1 MNLRKILEDILNNN
15 NIIGTI
21 SSVLIVI
28 LIGFIFT
35 KKKILSE
42 VTAENLS
49 KIILF
54 LAIPALSY
62 NAFMQDMDSEKLNQ
76 SMSLLIW
83 SIIIHLA
90 LIFISSIIFKK
101 YGKSEKDVLR
111 MITIFG
117 STTVFGI
124 PVIQAVYGD
133 LGAMYASVFNLPYRA
148 LLYTYGYITIS
159 EVKLKKENIG
169 KIISNPVIVATF
181 LGMGVWIF
189 QKYLPQISIN
199 NIGKIISNPVIVAT
213 FLGMGVWI
221 FQKYLPQI
229 SINENGIVRSYGI
242 LRIDKTAYWLFK
254 PMQYLAALNAPLSWL
269 SIGIT
274 LAGVPLGE
282 TLKSKISWKYSILK
296 VSIIPM
302 VLISLFVGLKFI
314 VGYEISYIAVATI
327 VIMMATPAATVIATY
342 AINFRKEPLL
352 VSSCSLASSILAV
365 VMIPAF
371 IVLIEI
377 LKVMGIFI

>member
-1 MNLRKILEDILNNN
+1 MNLGKILEDILNNN

-21 SSVLIVI
+21 SSVLIII

-199 NIGKIISNPVIVAT
+199 
-213 FLGMGVWI
+213 
-221 FQKYLPQI
+221 
-229 SINENGIVRSYGI
+229 ENGIVRDYGI

-302 VLISLFVGLKFI
+302 VLISLFVGLKLI

-365 VMIPAF
+365 LMIPAF

-377 LKVMGIFI
+377 LREIGIFI

>member
-1 MNLRKILEDILNNN
+1 MNLEKILENILSNN

-21 SSVLIVI
+21 SSVLIII

-42 VTAENLS
+42 ITAENLS

-83 SIIIHLA
+83 SIVIHLA
-90 LIFISSIIFKK
+90 LILISSIIFKK
-101 YGKSEKDVLR
+101 YGKSKKDVLR

-199 NIGKIISNPVIVAT
+199 
-213 FLGMGVWI
+213 
-221 FQKYLPQI
+221 
-229 SINENGIVRSYGI
+229 ENGIIRNYGI

-274 LAGVPLGE
+274 LAGVPLDE

-302 VLISLFVGLKFI
+302 VLISIFVGLKFI
-314 VGYEISYIAVATI
+314 AGYEISYIAVATI
-327 VIMMATPAATVIATY
+327 IIMMATPAATVIATY

-365 VMIPAF
+365 LMIPAF

-377 LKVMGIFI
+377 LREIGIFI

>member
-1 MNLRKILEDILNNN
+1 MNLGKILENILNNN

-83 SIIIHLA
+83 SIVIHLA
-90 LIFISSIIFKK
+90 LILISSVIFKK

-199 NIGKIISNPVIVAT
+199 
-213 FLGMGVWI
+213 
-221 FQKYLPQI
+221 
-229 SINENGIVRSYGI
+229 ENGIVRNYGI

-274 LAGVPLGE
+274 LAGVPLDE
-282 TLKSKISWKYSILK
+282 TLKSKISWRYSVLK

-302 VLISLFVGLKFI
+302 VLISIFVGLKFI

-327 VIMMATPAATVIATY
+327 IIMMATPAATVIATY

-365 VMIPAF
+365 LMIPAF

>member
-21 SSVLIVI
+21 SSVLIII

-199 NIGKIISNPVIVAT
+199 
-213 FLGMGVWI
+213 
-221 FQKYLPQI
+221 
-229 SINENGIVRSYGI
+229 ENGIVRDYGI

-274 LAGVPLGE
+274 LAGVSLGE

-302 VLISLFVGLKFI
+302 VLISIFVGLKLI

>member
-1 MNLRKILEDILNNN
+1 MNLGKILEDILNNN

-21 SSVLIVI
+21 SSVLIII

-189 QKYLPQISIN
+189 QKYLPQI
-199 NIGKIISNPVIVAT
+199 P
-213 FLGMGVWI
+213 
-221 FQKYLPQI
+221 
-229 SINENGIVRSYGI
+229 INENGIIRSYGI

-274 LAGVPLGE
+274 LAGVSLGE

-302 VLISLFVGLKFI
+302 VLISLFVGLKLI

-365 VMIPAF
+365 LMIPAF

>member
-21 SSVLIVI
+21 SSVLIII

-199 NIGKIISNPVIVAT
+199 
-213 FLGMGVWI
+213 
-221 FQKYLPQI
+221 
-229 SINENGIVRSYGI
+229 ENGIVRDYGI

-302 VLISLFVGLKFI
+302 VLISIFVGLKLI

-365 VMIPAF
+365 LMIPAF
-371 IVLIEI
+371 IVLVEI

>member
-1 MNLRKILEDILNNN
+1 MNLGKILENILNNN

-83 SIIIHLA
+83 SIVIHLA
-90 LIFISSIIFKK
+90 LIFISSVIFKK

-199 NIGKIISNPVIVAT
+199 
-213 FLGMGVWI
+213 
-221 FQKYLPQI
+221 
-229 SINENGIVRSYGI
+229 ENGIVRNYGI

-274 LAGVPLGE
+274 LAGVPLDE

-302 VLISLFVGLKFI
+302 ILISIFVGLKFI
-314 VGYEISYIAVATI
+314 AGYEISYIAVATI
-327 VIMMATPAATVIATY
+327 IIMMATPAATVIATY

-365 VMIPAF
+365 LMIPAF

-377 LKVMGIFI
+377 LREIGIFI

>member
-1 MNLRKILEDILNNN
+1 MNLGKILEDILNNN

-21 SSVLIVI
+21 SSVLIII

-199 NIGKIISNPVIVAT
+199 
-213 FLGMGVWI
+213 
-221 FQKYLPQI
+221 
-229 SINENGIVRSYGI
+229 ENGIVRDYGI

-302 VLISLFVGLKFI
+302 VLISIFVGLKLI

-365 VMIPAF
+365 LMIPAF
-371 IVLIEI
+371 IVLVEI

>member
-1 MNLRKILEDILNNN
+1 MNLGKILEDILNNN

-21 SSVLIVI
+21 SSVLIII

-199 NIGKIISNPVIVAT
+199 
-213 FLGMGVWI
+213 
-221 FQKYLPQI
+221 
-229 SINENGIVRSYGI
+229 ENGIVRDYGI

-302 VLISLFVGLKFI
+302 ILISIFVGLKFI

>member
-1 MNLRKILEDILNNN
+1 MNLGKILEDILNNN

-21 SSVLIVI
+21 SSVLIII

-199 NIGKIISNPVIVAT
+199 
-213 FLGMGVWI
+213 
-221 FQKYLPQI
+221 
-229 SINENGIVRSYGI
+229 ENGIVRSYGI

-302 VLISLFVGLKFI
+302 VLISLFVGLKLI

-365 VMIPAF
+365 LMIPAF
-371 IVLIEI
+371 IVLVEI

>member
-1 MNLRKILEDILNNN
+1 MNLGKILEDILNNN

-21 SSVLIVI
+21 SSVLIII

-83 SIIIHLA
+83 SIVIHLA

-101 YGKSEKDVLR
+101 YGKSKKDVLR

-199 NIGKIISNPVIVAT
+199 
-213 FLGMGVWI
+213 
-221 FQKYLPQI
+221 
-229 SINENGIVRSYGI
+229 ENGIIRNYGI

-274 LAGVPLGE
+274 LAGVPLDE

-302 VLISLFVGLKFI
+302 VLISIFVGLKFI

-327 VIMMATPAATVIATY
+327 IIMMATPAATVIATY

-365 VMIPAF
+365 LMIPAF

-377 LKVMGIFI
+377 LREIGIFI

>member
-1 MNLRKILEDILNNN
+1 MNLGKILENILSNN

-21 SSVLIVI
+21 SSVLIII

-83 SIIIHLA
+83 SIVIHLA

-101 YGKSEKDVLR
+101 YGKSKKDVLR

-199 NIGKIISNPVIVAT
+199 
-213 FLGMGVWI
+213 
-221 FQKYLPQI
+221 
-229 SINENGIVRSYGI
+229 ENGIIRNYGI

-274 LAGVPLGE
+274 LAGVPLDE

-302 VLISLFVGLKFI
+302 ILISIFVGLKLI

-352 VSSCSLASSILAV
+352 VSSCSLASSVLAV

>member
-1 MNLRKILEDILNNN
+1 MNLGKILEDILNNN

-21 SSVLIVI
+21 SSVLIII

-199 NIGKIISNPVIVAT
+199 
-213 FLGMGVWI
+213 
-221 FQKYLPQI
+221 
-229 SINENGIVRSYGI
+229 ENGIVRSYGI

-274 LAGVPLGE
+274 LAGVPLDE

-302 VLISLFVGLKFI
+302 ILISIFVGLKFI
-314 VGYEISYIAVATI
+314 AGYEISYIAVATI
-327 VIMMATPAATVIATY
+327 IIMMATPAATVIATY

-365 VMIPAF
+365 LMIPAF

-377 LKVMGIFI
+377 LREIGIFI

>member
-1 MNLRKILEDILNNN
+1 MNLGKILEDILNNN

-21 SSVLIVI
+21 SSVLIII

-199 NIGKIISNPVIVAT
+199 
-213 FLGMGVWI
+213 
-221 FQKYLPQI
+221 
-229 SINENGIVRSYGI
+229 ENGIVRSYGI

-274 LAGVPLGE
+274 LAGVSLGE

-302 VLISLFVGLKFI
+302 VLISIFLGLKFI

-327 VIMMATPAATVIATY
+327 IIMMATPAATVIATY

-365 VMIPAF
+365 LMIPGF

-377 LKVMGIFI
+377 LRAMGIFIE

>member
-1 MNLRKILEDILNNN
+1 MNLGKILEDILNNN

-21 SSVLIVI
+21 SSVLIII

-169 KIISNPVIVATF
+169 KV
-181 LGMGVWIF
+181 
-189 QKYLPQISIN
+189 
-199 NIGKIISNPVIVAT
+199 ISNPVIVAT

-302 VLISLFVGLKFI
+302 VLISIFVGLKFI

-365 VMIPAF
+365 LMIPAF
-371 IVLIEI
+371 IVLVEI

>member
-1 MNLRKILEDILNNN
+1 MNLGKILEDILNNN

-83 SIIIHLA
+83 SIAIHLA
-90 LIFISSIIFKK
+90 LIFISSVIFKK

-159 EVKLKKENIG
+159 EVKLKK
-169 KIISNPVIVATF
+169 K
-181 LGMGVWIF
+181 
-189 QKYLPQISIN
+189 

-229 SINENGIVRSYGI
+229 SINENGIIRSYGI

-274 LAGVPLGE
+274 LAGVPLDE

-302 VLISLFVGLKFI
+302 VLISIFVGLKFI

-327 VIMMATPAATVIATY
+327 IIMMATPAATVIATY

-365 VMIPAF
+365 LMIPAF

-377 LKVMGIFI
+377 LKVMGVFI

>member
-1 MNLRKILEDILNNN
+1 MNLGKILEDILNNN

-21 SSVLIVI
+21 SSVLIII

-83 SIIIHLA
+83 SIVIHLA

-199 NIGKIISNPVIVAT
+199 
-213 FLGMGVWI
+213 
-221 FQKYLPQI
+221 
-229 SINENGIVRSYGI
+229 ENGIIRNYGI

-274 LAGVPLGE
+274 LAGVPLDE

-302 VLISLFVGLKFI
+302 ILISIFVGLKFI
-314 VGYEISYIAVATI
+314 AGYEISYIAVATI
-327 VIMMATPAATVIATY
+327 IIMMATPAATVIATY

-365 VMIPAF
+365 LMIPAF

-377 LKVMGIFI
+377 LREIGIFI

>member
-1 MNLRKILEDILNNN
+1 MNLGKILEDILNNN

-21 SSVLIVI
+21 SSVLIII

-148 LLYTYGYITIS
+148 LLYTFGFITKS
-159 EVKLKKENIG
+159 EVKLKKE
-169 KIISNPVIVATF
+169 
-181 LGMGVWIF
+181 
-189 QKYLPQISIN
+189 

-302 VLISLFVGLKFI
+302 VLISLFVGLKLI

>member
-1 MNLRKILEDILNNN
+1 MNLGKILENILSNN

-83 SIIIHLA
+83 SIVIHLA
-90 LIFISSIIFKK
+90 LIFISSVIFKK
-101 YGKSEKDVLR
+101 YDKSEKDVLR

-199 NIGKIISNPVIVAT
+199 
-213 FLGMGVWI
+213 
-221 FQKYLPQI
+221 
-229 SINENGIVRSYGI
+229 ENGIVRNYGI

-274 LAGVPLGE
+274 LAGVPLDE

-302 VLISLFVGLKFI
+302 VLISIFVGLKFI

-327 VIMMATPAATVIATY
+327 IIMMATPAATVIATY

-365 VMIPAF
+365 LMIPGF

>member
-1 MNLRKILEDILNNN
+1 MNLGKILENILSNN

-21 SSVLIVI
+21 SSVLIII

-83 SIIIHLA
+83 SIVIHLA
-90 LIFISSIIFKK
+90 LILISSIIFKK
-101 YGKSEKDVLR
+101 YGKSKKDVLR

-199 NIGKIISNPVIVAT
+199 
-213 FLGMGVWI
+213 
-221 FQKYLPQI
+221 
-229 SINENGIVRSYGI
+229 ENGIIRNYGI

-274 LAGVPLGE
+274 LAGVPLDE

-302 VLISLFVGLKFI
+302 VLISIFVGLKFI
-314 VGYEISYIAVATI
+314 AGYEISYIAVATI
-327 VIMMATPAATVIATY
+327 IIMMATPAATVIATY

-365 VMIPAF
+365 LMIPAF

-377 LKVMGIFI
+377 LREIGIFI

>member
-1 MNLRKILEDILNNN
+1 MNLGKILENILSNN

-21 SSVLIVI
+21 SSVLIII

-83 SIIIHLA
+83 SIVIHLA

-101 YGKSEKDVLR
+101 YGKSKKDVLR

-199 NIGKIISNPVIVAT
+199 
-213 FLGMGVWI
+213 
-221 FQKYLPQI
+221 
-229 SINENGIVRSYGI
+229 ENGIIRNYGI

-274 LAGVPLGE
+274 LAGVPLDE

-302 VLISLFVGLKFI
+302 ILISIFVGLKFI
-314 VGYEISYIAVATI
+314 AGYEISYIAVATI
-327 VIMMATPAATVIATY
+327 IIMMATPAATVIATY

-365 VMIPAF
+365 LMIPTF

-377 LKVMGIFI
+377 LREIGIFI

>member
-1 MNLRKILEDILNNN
+1 MNLGKILEDILNNN

-21 SSVLIVI
+21 SSVLIII

-199 NIGKIISNPVIVAT
+199 
-213 FLGMGVWI
+213 
-221 FQKYLPQI
+221 
-229 SINENGIVRSYGI
+229 ENGIVRSYGI

-274 LAGVPLGE
+274 LAGVPLDE

-302 VLISLFVGLKFI
+302 VLISLFVGLKLI

>member
-1 MNLRKILEDILNNN
+1 MNLGKILENILSNN

-21 SSVLIVI
+21 SSVLIII

-83 SIIIHLA
+83 SIVIHLA

-101 YGKSEKDVLR
+101 YGKSKKDVLR

-199 NIGKIISNPVIVAT
+199 
-213 FLGMGVWI
+213 
-221 FQKYLPQI
+221 
-229 SINENGIVRSYGI
+229 ENGIIRNYGI

-274 LAGVPLGE
+274 LAGVPLDE

-302 VLISLFVGLKFI
+302 ILISIFVGLKFI
-314 VGYEISYIAVATI
+314 AGYEISYIAVATI
-327 VIMMATPAATVIATY
+327 IIMMATPAATVIATY

-365 VMIPAF
+365 LMIPAF

>member
-1 MNLRKILEDILNNN
+1 MNLGKILENILSNN

-42 VTAENLS
+42 ITAENLS

-90 LIFISSIIFKK
+90 LILISTIIFKK
-101 YGKSEKDVLR
+101 YGKSKKDVLR

-199 NIGKIISNPVIVAT
+199 
-213 FLGMGVWI
+213 
-221 FQKYLPQI
+221 
-229 SINENGIVRSYGI
+229 ENGIIRNYGI

-274 LAGVPLGE
+274 LAGVPLDK

-302 VLISLFVGLKFI
+302 ILIFIFIGLKFI

-327 VIMMATPAATVIATY
+327 IIMMATPAATVIATY

-365 VMIPAF
+365 LMIPAF

-377 LKVMGIFI
+377 LREIGIFI

>member
-21 SSVLIVI
+21 SSVLIII

-189 QKYLPQISIN
+189 QKYLPQI
-199 NIGKIISNPVIVAT
+199 P
-213 FLGMGVWI
+213 
-221 FQKYLPQI
+221 
-229 SINENGIVRSYGI
+229 INENGIIRSYGI

-302 VLISLFVGLKFI
+302 VLISLFVGLKLI

-365 VMIPAF
+365 LMIPAF
-371 IVLIEI
+371 IVLVEI

>member
-1 MNLRKILEDILNNN
+1 MNLGKILENILSNN

-21 SSVLIVI
+21 SSVLIII

-42 VTAENLS
+42 ITAENLS

-83 SIIIHLA
+83 SIVIHLA

-101 YGKSEKDVLR
+101 YGKSKKDVLR

-199 NIGKIISNPVIVAT
+199 
-213 FLGMGVWI
+213 
-221 FQKYLPQI
+221 
-229 SINENGIVRSYGI
+229 ENGIIRNYGI

-274 LAGVPLGE
+274 LAGVPLDE

-302 VLISLFVGLKFI
+302 VLISIFVGLKFI
-314 VGYEISYIAVATI
+314 AGYEISYIAVATI
-327 VIMMATPAATVIATY
+327 IIMMATPAATVIATY

-365 VMIPAF
+365 LMIPAF

-377 LKVMGIFI
+377 LREIGIFI

>member
-21 SSVLIVI
+21 SSVLIII

-199 NIGKIISNPVIVAT
+199 
-213 FLGMGVWI
+213 
-221 FQKYLPQI
+221 
-229 SINENGIVRSYGI
+229 ENGIVRDYGI

-302 VLISLFVGLKFI
+302 VLISLFVGLKLI

>member
-1 MNLRKILEDILNNN
+1 MNLGKILEDILNNN
-15 NIIGTI
+15 NIIGII
-21 SSVLIVI
+21 SSVLIII

-199 NIGKIISNPVIVAT
+199 
-213 FLGMGVWI
+213 
-221 FQKYLPQI
+221 
-229 SINENGIVRSYGI
+229 ENGIVRDYGI

-274 LAGVPLGE
+274 LAGVPLDE

-302 VLISLFVGLKFI
+302 VLISIFIGLKFI

-352 VSSCSLASSILAV
+352 VSSCSLASSVLAV

>member
-1 MNLRKILEDILNNN
+1 MNLGKILEDILNNN

-21 SSVLIVI
+21 SSVLIII

-62 NAFMQDMDSEKLNQ
+62 NAFMQDIDSEKLNQ

-189 QKYLPQISIN
+189 QKYLPQI
-199 NIGKIISNPVIVAT
+199 P
-213 FLGMGVWI
+213 
-221 FQKYLPQI
+221 
-229 SINENGIVRSYGI
+229 INENGIVKDYGI

-274 LAGVPLGE
+274 LAGVSLGE

>member
-1 MNLRKILEDILNNN
+1 MNLGKILENILSNN

-28 LIGFIFT
+28 LIGFVFT

-42 VTAENLS
+42 ATAENLS

-83 SIIIHLA
+83 SIVIHFV
-90 LIFISSIIFKK
+90 LIFVSSVIFKK

-169 KIISNPVIVATF
+169 KIV
-181 LGMGVWIF
+181 
-189 QKYLPQISIN
+189 
-199 NIGKIISNPVIVAT
+199 SNPVIVAT

-229 SINENGIVRSYGI
+229 SINENGIIRDYGI
-242 LRIDKTAYWLFK
+242 LRIDKTAYCFFK

-274 LAGVPLGE
+274 LAGVPLDE
-282 TLKSKISWKYSILK
+282 TLKSKISWKYSVLK
-296 VSIIPM
+296 VCIIPM
-302 VLISLFVGLKFI
+302 ILLSIFIGLKFI
-314 VGYEISYIAVATI
+314 VGYEMSYIVVATI
-327 VIMMATPAATVIATY
+327 IIMMATPAATVIATY

-365 VMIPAF
+365 LMIPAF

-377 LKVMGIFI
+377 LREIGIFI

>member
-1 MNLRKILEDILNNN
+1 MNLGKILENILNNN

-83 SIIIHLA
+83 SIVIHLA

-199 NIGKIISNPVIVAT
+199 
-213 FLGMGVWI
+213 
-221 FQKYLPQI
+221 
-229 SINENGIVRSYGI
+229 ENGIVRSYGI

-274 LAGVPLGE
+274 LAGVPLDE

-302 VLISLFVGLKFI
+302 VLISIFVGLKFI

-327 VIMMATPAATVIATY
+327 IIMMATPAATVIATY

-365 VMIPAF
+365 LMIPGF

-377 LKVMGIFI
+377 LRAMGIFIE

>member
-1 MNLRKILEDILNNN
+1 MNLGKILEDILNNN

-21 SSVLIVI
+21 SSVLIII

-199 NIGKIISNPVIVAT
+199 
-213 FLGMGVWI
+213 
-221 FQKYLPQI
+221 
-229 SINENGIVRSYGI
+229 ENGIVRDYGI

-302 VLISLFVGLKFI
+302 VLISLFVGLKLI

-365 VMIPAF
+365 LMIPAF
-371 IVLIEI
+371 IVLVEI

>member
-1 MNLRKILEDILNNN
+1 MNLGKILENILSNN

-42 VTAENLS
+42 ITAENLS

-90 LIFISSIIFKK
+90 LILISTVIFKK
-101 YGKSEKDVLR
+101 YGKSKKDVLR

-199 NIGKIISNPVIVAT
+199 
-213 FLGMGVWI
+213 
-221 FQKYLPQI
+221 
-229 SINENGIVRSYGI
+229 ENGIIRNYGI

-274 LAGVPLGE
+274 LAGVPLDK

-302 VLISLFVGLKFI
+302 ILISIFIGLKFI

-327 VIMMATPAATVIATY
+327 IIMMATPAATVIATY

-365 VMIPAF
+365 LMIPAF

-377 LKVMGIFI
+377 LREIGIFI

>member
-1 MNLRKILEDILNNN
+1 MNLGKILEDILNNN

-21 SSVLIVI
+21 SSVLIII

-189 QKYLPQISIN
+189 QKYLPQI
-199 NIGKIISNPVIVAT
+199 P
-213 FLGMGVWI
+213 
-221 FQKYLPQI
+221 
-229 SINENGIVRSYGI
+229 INENGIIRSYGI

-274 LAGVPLGE
+274 LAGVPLDE

-302 VLISLFVGLKFI
+302 ALISLFVGLKFI

>member
-1 MNLRKILEDILNNN
+1 MNLGKILEDILNNN

-21 SSVLIVI
+21 SSVLIII

-199 NIGKIISNPVIVAT
+199 
-213 FLGMGVWI
+213 
-221 FQKYLPQI
+221 
-229 SINENGIVRSYGI
+229 ENGIVRDYGI

-274 LAGVPLGE
+274 LAGVPLDE

-302 VLISLFVGLKFI
+302 VLISIFVGLKFI

-327 VIMMATPAATVIATY
+327 VIMMATPAATAIATY

-365 VMIPAF
+365 LMIPAF
-371 IVLIEI
+371 IVLVEI

>member
-1 MNLRKILEDILNNN
+1 MNLGKILEDILNNN

-21 SSVLIVI
+21 SSVLIII

-189 QKYLPQISIN
+189 QKYLLQI
-199 NIGKIISNPVIVAT
+199 P
-213 FLGMGVWI
+213 
-221 FQKYLPQI
+221 
-229 SINENGIVRSYGI
+229 INENGIIRSYGI

-302 VLISLFVGLKFI
+302 ILISIFVGLKFI
-314 VGYEISYIAVATI
+314 VGYEISYIAVVTI

-365 VMIPAF
+365 LMIPAF
-371 IVLIEI
+371 IVLVEI

>member
-1 MNLRKILEDILNNN
+1 MNLGKILEDILNNN

-21 SSVLIVI
+21 SSVLIII
-28 LIGFIFT
+28 LIGFIFA

-199 NIGKIISNPVIVAT
+199 
-213 FLGMGVWI
+213 
-221 FQKYLPQI
+221 
-229 SINENGIVRSYGI
+229 ENGIVRDYGI

-302 VLISLFVGLKFI
+302 VLISLFVGLKLI

-365 VMIPAF
+365 LMIPAF

>member
-1 MNLRKILEDILNNN
+1 MNLGKILEDILNNN

-21 SSVLIVI
+21 SSVLIII

-189 QKYLPQISIN
+189 QKYLPQI
-199 NIGKIISNPVIVAT
+199 P
-213 FLGMGVWI
+213 
-221 FQKYLPQI
+221 
-229 SINENGIVRSYGI
+229 INENGIVKDYGI

-302 VLISLFVGLKFI
+302 VLISLFVGLKLI

-365 VMIPAF
+365 LMIPAF

>member
-1 MNLRKILEDILNNN
+1 MNLGKILEDILNNN

-21 SSVLIVI
+21 SSVLIII

-199 NIGKIISNPVIVAT
+199 
-213 FLGMGVWI
+213 
-221 FQKYLPQI
+221 
-229 SINENGIVRSYGI
+229 ENGIVRSYGI

-302 VLISLFVGLKFI
+302 VLISIFIGLKFI

-352 VSSCSLASSILAV
+352 VSSCSLASSVLAV

>member
-1 MNLRKILEDILNNN
+1 MNLGKILENILSNN

-21 SSVLIVI
+21 SSVLIII

-83 SIIIHLA
+83 SIVIHLA

-101 YGKSEKDVLR
+101 YGKSKKDVLR

-199 NIGKIISNPVIVAT
+199 ENRIIRN
-213 FLGMGVWI
+213 
-221 FQKYLPQI
+221 
-229 SINENGIVRSYGI
+229 YGI

-274 LAGVPLGE
+274 LAGVPLDE

-302 VLISLFVGLKFI
+302 ILISIFVGLKFI
-314 VGYEISYIAVATI
+314 AGYEISYIAVATI
-327 VIMMATPAATVIATY
+327 IIMMATPAATVIATY

-365 VMIPAF
+365 LMIPAF

-377 LKVMGIFI
+377 LREIGIFI